1 MRGSFGRGFC
11 DPTSVRSLESA
22 KRWSE
27 WQDLNLRPRVPKEVR
42 YQGFSLELVGPS
54 AVVSRL
60 SSPTT
65 PASSACL
72 RDAIEQKPQP
82 TVTPEEGTKGNR

>member
-42 YQGFSLELVGPS
+42 YQGFSLELVGPIRRGLASFVADNASFVGLS
-54 AVVSRL
+54 AR
-60 SSPTT
+60 
-65 PASSACL
+65 
-72 RDAIEQKPQP
+72 RY
-82 TVTPEEGTKGNR
+82 